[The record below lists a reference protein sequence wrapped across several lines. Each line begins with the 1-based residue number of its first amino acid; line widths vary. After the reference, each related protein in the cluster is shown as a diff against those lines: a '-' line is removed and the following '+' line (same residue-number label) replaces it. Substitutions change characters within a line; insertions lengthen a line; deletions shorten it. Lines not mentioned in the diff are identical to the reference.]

1 MRELKQCE
9 ASGIKA
15 GGVRGGALFHSE
27 RFCLETIGV
36 FAKVHP
42 AKVESGRADFE
53 FEVSSSKLELKEDLL
68 GRRREA
74 TKRIRFGQE
83 QETVG
88 RG

>member
-27 RFCLETIGV
+27 RFCLENIGD

-42 AKVESGRADFE
+42 AKVKSGRVDFE
-53 FEVSSSKLELKEDLL
+53 FEVSSSKLEFKEDLL
-68 GRRREA
+68 GALRKGEL
-74 TKRIRFGQE
+74 K
-83 QETVG
+83 
-88 RG
+88 